1 MTRSL
6 LVRSVTAV
14 LLAGIAV
21 TGLSACDAPPTA
33 AGREIL
39 TTQLPNDVSAKG
51 VVLAGVILQSGDI
64 DKAVGVGMVTP
75 AEVDAAKK
83 AIDAGNMKYWAQ
95 RAASEK
101 K

>member
-1 MTRSL
+1 MKQSL
-6 LVRSVTAV
+6 LARSVTAT

-21 TGLSACDAPPTA
+21 TGLVACDAPPTA

-39 TTQLPNDVSAKG
+39 TQNLAKDVTAKG

-64 DKAVGVGMVTP
+64 DKAVANGLVTP
-75 AEVDAAKK
+75 AEVDTAKK
-83 AIDAGNMKYWAQ
+83 AIDDGNMKYWAQ

>member
-39 TTQLPNDVSAKG
+39 TTQLPTDVSAKG